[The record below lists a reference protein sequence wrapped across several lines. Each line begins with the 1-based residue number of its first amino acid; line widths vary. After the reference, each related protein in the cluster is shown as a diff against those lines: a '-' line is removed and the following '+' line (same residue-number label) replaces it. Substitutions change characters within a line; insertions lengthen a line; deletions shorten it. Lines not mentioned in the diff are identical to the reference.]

1 MIDERTNPNL
11 TAEALLSEAIRFGQ
25 GLKDCP
31 EYSNFLRAREEA
43 DRSAAAK
50 RLREELLRARAAVQQ
65 AMNSG
70 GNVSELLKTFQ
81 DKQQQFENL
90 PEITRLIQAQRQL
103 LNLLEAIARQI
114 SESAGIDF
122 VEANAVQSS
131 CCG

>member
-1 MIDERTNPNL
+1 MTEEKTKSIP
-11 TAEALLSEAIRFGQ
+11 AEALLSEAIRFGQ

-43 DRSAAAK
+43 DRSPAAN

-81 DKQQQFENL
+81 EKQQQFENL

>member
-1 MIDERTNPNL
+1 MLEEKTYPSL
-11 TAEALLSEAIRFGQ
+11 TAESLLSEAIQFGQ

-31 EYSNFLRAREEA
+31 EYSNFIRAREEA
-43 DRSAAAK
+43 DRSATAN

-65 AMNSG
+65 AMSSG
-70 GNVSELLKTFQ
+70 GNVSELLNTFQ
-81 DKQQQFENL
+81 EKQQQFENL

-103 LNLLEAIARQI
+103 LNLFQAIARQI

>member
-1 MIDERTNPNL
+1 MLEEKTYPNL

-43 DRSAAAK
+43 DGSAAAG
-50 RLREELLRARAAVQQ
+50 RLREELLRLRGAVQQ

-81 DKQQQFENL
+81 EKQQQFENL
-90 PEITRLIQAQRQL
+90 PEIKRLIQAQRQL
-103 LNLLEAIARQI
+103 LSLFETIARQI
-114 SESAGIDF
+114 NEAAGVDF